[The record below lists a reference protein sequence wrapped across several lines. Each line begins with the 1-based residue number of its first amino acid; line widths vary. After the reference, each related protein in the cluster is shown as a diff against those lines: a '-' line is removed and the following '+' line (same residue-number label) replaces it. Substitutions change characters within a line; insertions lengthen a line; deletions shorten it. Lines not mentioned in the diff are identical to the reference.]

1 MHGMKSEDLNHIQQM
16 PWKSRFRGRPVG
28 ELVSKWD
35 PVFFYE
41 NLNAERKVLKHKQ
54 DDFESREERLNPHTH
69 FVG

>member
-54 DDFESREERLNPHTH
+54 DDF
-69 FVG
+69 